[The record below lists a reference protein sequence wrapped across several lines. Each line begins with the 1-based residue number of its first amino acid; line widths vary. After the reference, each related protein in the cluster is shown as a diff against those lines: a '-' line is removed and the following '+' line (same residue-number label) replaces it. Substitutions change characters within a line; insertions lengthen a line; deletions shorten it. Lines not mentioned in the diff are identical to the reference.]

1 MAIDLTTLDI
11 RIRKLQ
17 KLRALLADNETRE
30 LMADPEVMDYLKQV
44 VSNGNGNSNAE
55 HANAQP
61 QLQLKPDADETLPA
75 EGSLKR
81 KVLDTA
87 RTISGKFDTA
97 LIVQEMSR
105 DGFRFEA
112 QQPKI
117 SVNQA
122 LTKLAGKGL
131 IRLVRRG
138 SGRQPNYYEAVRT
151 EVTQ

>member
-1 MAIDLTTLDI
+1 MAIDLKTLDA

-17 KLRALLADNETRE
+17 KLRELLADNDTRE
-30 LMADPEVMDYLKQV
+30 LMTDPEVMDYLKQV
-44 VSNGNGNSNAE
+44 VVSNGNGGGA
-55 HANAQP
+55 HANAQ
-61 QLQLKPDADETLPA
+61 LQLETNEALPA

-97 LIVQEMSR
+97 LIVEQMGR
-105 DGFRFEA
+105 DGFTFEA

-151 EVTQ
+151 EVTH